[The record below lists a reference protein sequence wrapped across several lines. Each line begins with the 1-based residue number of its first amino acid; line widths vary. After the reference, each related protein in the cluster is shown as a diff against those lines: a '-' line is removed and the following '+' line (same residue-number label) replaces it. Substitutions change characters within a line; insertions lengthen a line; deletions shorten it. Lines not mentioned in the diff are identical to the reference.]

1 MLSNFFDTNDKK
13 VLYKILAQIN
23 HFINTDDTIYLNKNN
38 ERFVLTKYGFK
49 PVEEVNLK
57 HLNKK
62 LLQTIEIL
70 KIENLTLS
78 HQIEKQK
85 NINENLQLSINK
97 VKKTN
102 KKLSNTALNVC
113 DCGSIILFRK
123 VDDIIESYC
132 DNCGN

>member
-1 MLSNFFDTNDKK
+1 MLSEIFDTNDKK

-23 HFINTDDTIYLNKNN
+23 HFINTDETIYLNANN

-57 HLNKK
+57 LLNKK
-62 LLQTIEIL
+62 LYQTIEIL
-70 KIENLTLS
+70 KTENLALTN
-78 HQIEKQK
+78 QQK
-85 NINENLQLSINK
+85 NIHANLQLSINK

-102 KKLSNTALNVC
+102 EKLSNTALNIC

-123 VDDIIESYC
+123 VDDVIESYC
-132 DNCGN
+132 DNCNL